1 MPRENPVVGLYAGV
15 LAEAAKEAGASEAVE
30 QELGVLLDLLG
41 RVPAF
46 QRLMQSPRV
55 PIAAKRAAADRALAG
70 FSPVVRGFF
79 RVVLSRRR
87 AMDLMEILDEAEDDL
102 ERARGV
108 VVASLETAAPLSTDA
123 SDALRKALER
133 RLGRPV
139 IFEPRTVSALV
150 AGVRIRCGD
159 TLVEQ
164 TVARS
169 VSDLKEACGRKLGTQ
184 DVIHGA
190 AI

>member
-15 LAEAAKEAGASEAVE
+15 LAASATEAGEASAVE
-30 QELGVLLDLLG
+30 RELGVLLDLLG
-41 RVPAF
+41 RSPGF
-46 QRLMQSPRV
+46 LRLLQSPRV
-55 PIAAKRAAADRALAG
+55 PIAAKRAASDRALAD
-70 FSPVVRGFF
+70 FSPVVRAFF
-79 RVVLSRRR
+79 RVILSRRR
-87 AMDLMEILDEAEDDL
+87 AMDLMEILDEAEDNL

-108 VVASLETAAPLSTDA
+108 VVASLETAAPLA
-123 SDALRKALER
+123 PEAAGALRSALER

-139 IFEPRTVSALV
+139 IFEPRAVPALV
-150 AGVRIRCGD
+150 AGVRIRFGD
-159 TLVEQ
+159 TLIEQ

-169 VSDLKEACGRKLGTQ
+169 VADLKEACGRKLGTQ